1 MTTGQV
7 HSGGIKKVKQK
18 NNENNFGKK
27 ISSFKEPE
35 SASSPYRLDIAMVI
49 KKRGK
54 KNELKFS
61 FLAKDYRVLEGTM
74 GNGGV

>member
-7 HSGGIKKVKQK
+7 HSGGIKNVKQK

-49 KKRGK
+49 KKEREEK
-54 KNELKFS
+54 
-61 FLAKDYRVLEGTM
+61 
-74 GNGGV
+74 